1 MSILK
6 DRYQKGSP
14 GHALH
19 LGTSIIGI
27 IGVAMVVQICYQY
40 FYFSPS
46 DNVFV
51 IIIDPIYRNYECRI
65 MIHFYF
71 FDMISQST

>member
-19 LGTSIIGI
+19 LGTSIIGV

-46 DNVFV
+46 DNEGRPKKNGDVSRV
-51 IIIDPIYRNYECRI
+51 
-65 MIHFYF
+65 
-71 FDMISQST
+71 